1 MYSAYGKFGTMMRLL
16 LQRALIVGSPQMMPP
31 LAKGKTALQEKHT
44 PHLPRALVLPED
56 LGEIIFKS
64 TQAFY
69 SVDSKVKFF

>member
-1 MYSAYGKFGTMMRLL
+1 
-16 LQRALIVGSPQMMPP
+16 MMPP